1 MIGILL
7 LILFRVPLSSK
18 LTHSDKFTRI
28 LSINDYIEE
37 GFGIIETLISMLSNT
52 ISFLRVGAFALNHVG
67 LYVAFLT
74 LAQMIRTSGGKWSIL
89 ILILGNIIILTL
101 EALIVFIQAL
111 RLEYYE
117 LFTKYYR
124 GDGKDYNPV
133 KMNENMSY

>member
-1 MIGILL
+1 M
-7 LILFRVPLSSK
+7 LFRVPLSSK
-18 LTHSDKFTRI
+18 LIYSNKLSGV

-67 LYVAFLT
+67 LYIAFLT
-74 LAQMIRTSGGKWSIL
+74 LAQMIRNSGGRWAIL

-133 KMNENMSY
+133 RMNGNISY